1 MLTNHDLNAAFYV
14 VLLVATQ
21 TQFVGSSAHAEI
33 ASPAADTERVG
44 FTAPNR
50 AVTPVNQ
57 IITPFGRNIDLPGLR
72 PQALAISPDGN
83 FFITAGKTNDLLVLD
98 PAAAK
103 VKQRV
108 PLPGLGKAT
117 HEAPVSAQVLRPGK
131 DDQLSFNGL
140 IFSPKGDRIYLSNVD
155 GAICVFSVS
164 PNGSVQPQRAWALPP
179 ADAPKRKTEIPCGLA
194 ISEDGNKLYV
204 CANLSNRLLEIDT
217 QTGKTVR
224 TIDVGIAPYDVLLAN
239 GKAYVSN
246 WGGRRPGPSDLTGP
260 AGQGTVVRVDPVRYI
275 ANEGSVSVIDLA
287 TGKAT
292 KEILTGLHASG
303 LAKSTAHQF
312 IACCNAA
319 ADNLSVIDTKSDA
332 VVATLWAK
340 ANASDLLGAAPNAAA
355 FDATGHRLYV
365 ANGSQNA
372 IAVFD
377 FEPNAP
383 KNSRL
388 LGMIPVGW
396 YPGAVLV
403 DDARKVLV
411 AANIKG
417 LPRQPEVSEDTLKK
431 GFNSHQY
438 SGTVTLAPIPSTEDL
453 AKLSE
458 RVARNMRTPRIAQ
471 ALLPPRPNQ
480 PPRAIPERIGEP
492 SLIKHVVYIVKEN
505 RTYDQV
511 FGALG
516 KGNGD
521 PSLCIFSRNV
531 TPNHHKI
538 AEEFVLLDNTYCCG
552 ILSADGHQ
560 WSTTAYST
568 DYMEKS
574 FAGFPRSYPDG
585 MGENEKDALAY
596 SPAGFI
602 WDSALKHGKSIRNY
616 GEFMEPAVRW
626 RDKSKPGSP
635 DFTACFHAWK
645 KGTNDVI
652 FASLPSVE
660 TLKPFS
666 PTDYVGWEMSV
677 PDQHR
682 ASFILRE
689 LADYEKKGELP
700 QLIIICLPND
710 HTSGTSAGCPTPA
723 ACVADNDLAFGRIV
737 EGFSHSKF
745 WPETAIFAIE
755 DDPQAGWDHVS
766 GYRTISFCASPY
778 AKRGAVV
785 STQYNT
791 TSILRTIAQ
800 ILGMKPMNQFD
811 ASAAP
816 MFDCFQD
823 TLDNHPYTAAPALVA
838 LDKMN
843 PPPRAINDPVLRND
857 AEVSAS
863 LNFREVDRAPE
874 DVLNR
879 ILWRAIR
886 GSQMPY
892 PEWAVTAASD
902 ADDDDEFE

>member
-1 MLTNHDLNAAFYV
+1 MRSNQNLCAALYV
-14 VLLVATQ
+14 WLLVATS
-21 TQFVGSSAHAEI
+21 TQIGSNTAQAEGN
-33 ASPAADTERVG
+33 SPASDTERVG
-44 FTAPNR
+44 FTDQSR

-72 PQALAISPDGN
+72 PQSLALSPDGT
-83 FFITAGKTNDLLVLD
+83 FFVTAGKTNELIVLD
-98 PAAAK
+98 PDAAK

-117 HEAPVSAQVLRPGK
+117 HEAPVSDQVLRPGK

-140 IFSPKGDRIYLSNVD
+140 IFSPRGDRIYLSNVD

-164 PNGSVQPQRAWALPP
+164 PTGDIQPYRAWPLPP
-179 ADAPKRKTEIPCGLA
+179 ADAPRRKTEIPCGLA
-194 ISEDGNKLYV
+194 ISEDGNRLYV
-204 CANLSNRLLEIDT
+204 CANLSNRLLEVDT
-217 QTGKTVR
+217 QTGKAVR
-224 TIDVGIAPYDVLLAN
+224 AIDVGIAPYDVLLAN

-246 WGGRRPGPSDLTGP
+246 WGGRRPGPTDLTGP

-287 TGKAT
+287 TGKAM
-292 KEILTGLHASG
+292 KEILAGLHASG
-303 LAKSTAHQF
+303 LAKSIAHQF
-312 IACCNAA
+312 VVCCNAA
-319 ADNLSVIDTKSDA
+319 ADNLSVIDTKSDT

-340 ANASDLLGAAPNAAA
+340 SNASDLLGAAPNAAA

-377 FEPNAP
+377 FEPDDP
-383 KNSRL
+383 KDSRL

-396 YPGAVLV
+396 YPGDVLV
-403 DDARKVLV
+403 DGARKVV
-411 AANIKG
+411 IVANIKG
-417 LPRQPEVSEDTLKK
+417 LPRQPEVSDDTLRK

-438 SGTVTLAPIPSTEDL
+438 SGTVTLAPIPSADDL
-453 AKLSE
+453 GKLSE
-458 RVARNMRTPRIAQ
+458 RVARNMRAPRIAQ
-471 ALLPPRPNQ
+471 SLLPPRPNR
-480 PPRAIPERIGEP
+480 PLRAIPERIGEP
-492 SLIKHVVYIVKEN
+492 SFIKHVVYIVKEN

-511 FGALG
+511 LGALG

-521 PSLCIFSRNV
+521 PSLCIFGRNV
-531 TPNHHKI
+531 TPNQHKI

-560 WSTTAYST
+560 WSTTAFST
-568 DYMEKS
+568 DYMEKN

-616 GEFMEPAVRW
+616 GEFMEPAVHW

-645 KGTNDVI
+645 NGTNDVV

-666 PTDYVGWEMSV
+666 PTHYVGWEMSV

-689 LADYEKKGELP
+689 LAEYEKKGELP

-778 AKRGAVV
+778 AKRGAIV

-800 ILGMKPMNQFD
+800 ILGLKPMNQFD

-816 MFDCFQD
+816 MSDCFQD
-823 TLDNHPYTAAPALVA
+823 SPDNRPYTAAPALVA

-843 PPPRAINDPVLRND
+843 PQPQAINDPVLRND
-857 AEVSAS
+857 AKVSAS

-879 ILWRAIR
+879 ILWRALR
-886 GSQMPY
+886 GSQTPY
-892 PEWAVTAASD
+892 PDWAVSATSD
-902 ADDDDEFE
+902 MDDDDEVE